1 MSYIIN
7 SVKFL
12 DRSVEI
18 LRIKKALAAKQARL
32 IVIYGRRRCGKS
44 TLIRRVLRASDIYFV
59 AQQSDSALQRRQ
71 LAAVIGEKIPGFDGV
86 QYPDWESLFKNLDN
100 TLRSRIALCLDEF
113 PYLAKNDP
121 SLPSLL
127 QKLIDNMPRRRF
139 HLILCGSSQQ
149 MMQGMAL
156 DSTSPLYGRADEIIK
171 IRPLEPG
178 WLVPGLNCSA
188 ANAVEEYA
196 VWGGV
201 PRYWELRKEEA
212 SLADAIRNLI
222 LDRQGVLHEEPMRL
236 FLDDMRESVQAYSI
250 ITLVGSGSNRLSE
263 IAGKLNKPATH
274 FSRPMENLVQ
284 LGYIKRDIPF
294 GEREKNSK
302 KGIYRIGEPFMNF
315 YFSFVAP
322 NISRLE
328 LGLIPQVYSA
338 IEQRFALYVSREWE
352 RLCRDSIPKAPVAG
366 ISFDMASR
374 WWGTGADKKPIEVD
388 LIAESPDEKY
398 LLIGEC
404 KWSRVVNTERAL
416 DELRKK
422 AAVLP
427 FVRNREIVPVL
438 FAREAPASARD
449 PQIFTPAEVLQRLK

>member
-1 MSYIIN
+1 M
-7 SVKFL
+7 KFL
-12 DRSVEI
+12 NRGSEI
-18 LRIKKALAAKQARL
+18 QRIVKSMSGRKARL
-32 IVIYGRRRCGKS
+32 LVIYGRRRCGKS
-44 TLIRRVLRASDIYFV
+44 TLIRRVLRAGDIYFV

-86 QYPDWESLFKNLDN
+86 QYPDWESLFTNLN
-100 TLRSRIALCLDEF
+100 NNLRTRIALCLDEF

-149 MMQGMAL
+149 TMQGMAL
-156 DSTSPLYGRADEIIK
+156 DSTAPLYGRADEIIK
-171 IRPLEPG
+171 IRPLEAG
-178 WLVPGLNCSA
+178 WLAPALNCSA
-188 ANAVEEYA
+188 AQAVEEYA

-212 SLADAIRNLI
+212 SLAEAIRNLI

-250 ITLVGSGSNRLSE
+250 ITLVGGGSNRLSE
-263 IAGKLNKPATH
+263 IAAKLSKPATH

-328 LGLIPQVYSA
+328 LGLIPQVHSA

-352 RLCRDSIPKAPVAG
+352 RLCRDSLPKAPVAG
-366 ISFDMASR
+366 ISFDIASR
-374 WWGTGADKKPIEVD
+374 WWGTGADKKPVEVD
-388 LIAESPDEKY
+388 LVAESLDKKY

-404 KWSRVVNTERAL
+404 KWSRVTDAGRVL
-416 DELRKK
+416 DELRRK
-422 AAVLP
+422 AAMLP
-427 FVRNREIVPVL
+427 FVRNREVVPVL
-438 FAREAPASARD
+438 FAREVPGKARD